1 MRNAFD
7 KQIMS
12 QEVTVNLKINNFK
25 VYPSF
30 CLFTFL
36 LRGLRFRLIQSIHFQ
51 AEQRGTIEHY
61 RDRSRS

>member
-30 CLFTFL
+30 CVFTFL
-36 LRGLRFRLIQSIHFQ
+36 LRGLRFRLIQSIHFP
-51 AEQRGTIEHY
+51 ALP
-61 RDRSRS
+61 SP